1 MGGPTTTVVIY
12 KAGLKPEAQDGT
24 PPPPPERPTD
34 WFQLSVILT
43 GLICMGAGLGFE
55 RSLLPR
61 MAVTTFHHQSVSTV
75 LNFVASFGLS
85 KAVAN
90 IFAGPIA
97 DKFGRKITLV
107 VGFLVGLPVMPYIIF
122 AQSWNGITLMNVMF
136 GFSQGLLGSA
146 LFFLLIDVLGPSRRG
161 IAVGI
166 GECTIYVSTAILNV
180 VAGDLASRFG
190 FRPVPFYVATGF
202 SILGLLST
210 IPLQDTLDIVKQEQ
224 SEHES
229 ARSRLSAQSSFGA
242 ELRVRRDSDSSSSSG
257 IEGNVFPSRAAFPFD
272 SAANGNEVKDNGDL
286 AYHKEEERIRHYIG
300 QESGFS
306 TDSDAIAGRPTLP
319 FASSDHPSDATNE
332 PQWKVRERS
341 SDGRTAVQNVD
352 RSEAG
357 MASTVQTT
365 GASLPLVDDAVRKG
379 PPIASSPTVPYGSTD
394 TAEGPSSSDDPL
406 KPNVLPLH
414 HRTKTPLEEYKA
426 FETRIEDQF
435 EKYAPKSVLSSI
447 RMDPIEDGA
456 SSEHRQSAFVSSLRF
471 HAPFSGKDGEKSAL
485 LSKGQDRMRAS
496 FDSSDED
503 EEEPNIYDTFKKSQ
517 ELEQTMGPD
526 PPLKALWKLILNK
539 NFSVICLC
547 GMIMNFKDGF
557 AWGSFPV
564 FFSEFHNLSD
574 DHTDMLV
581 ALYPLCWGFAQA
593 FTGALSDLYGRRLFL
608 IVGIGSCTVAIALF
622 AVPGVIWGRPANDN
636 ELHVTVWAIADVLLG
651 LGTAC
656 AYPALQAGAADEID
670 PVNRGIGLGFYRFIR
685 DMGYVVGALV
695 CGRITDAVGGE
706 IGYMVTFLLVA
717 AIMLSSLL
725 LVLFVYRPQHCKY
738 ICQLLYAHT
747 WCYACSLPNL
757 PPTSFFASLT
767 ALGCLQGASANGRF
781 HEYLYGHHQDCCE
794 RLEQCINQMLQ
805 ENDGICCTTLFL

>member
-1 MGGPTTTVVIY
+1 
-12 KAGLKPEAQDGT
+12 
-24 PPPPPERPTD
+24 
-34 WFQLSVILT
+34 
-43 GLICMGAGLGFE
+43 MGAGLGFE

-61 MAVTTFHHQSVSTV
+61 MAVTTFHHSSVSTV

-85 KAVAN
+85 KAIAN

-107 VGFLVGLPVMPYIIF
+107 FGFIVGLPVMPYIIF

-202 SILGLLST
+202 SVLGLLST

-229 ARSRLSAQSSFGA
+229 ARSRMSAQSSFGA
-242 ELRVRRDSDSSSSSG
+242 ELRVRRDSDSSSSSS
-257 IEGNVFPSRAAFPFD
+257 EGNIPSRAAFSFD
-272 SAANGNEVKDNGDL
+272 SPAHRNDSTDDGVL
-286 AYHKEEERIRHYIG
+286 AYNKEQERIRHYIG

-306 TDSDAIAGRPTLP
+306 TDSDAIAARPTFP
-319 FASSDHPSDATNE
+319 FASDHPSDATDE
-332 PQWKVRERS
+332 PRWIVRERPSEDGHKPVQYGDEAATRAVDADTAINS
-341 SDGRTAVQNVD
+341 SN
-352 RSEAG
+352 AG
-357 MASTVQTT
+357 MSTPM
-365 GASLPLVDDAVRKG
+365 ADDALRKG
-379 PPIASSPTVPYGSTD
+379 PPISSSPVMPDVSRRT
-394 TAEGPSSSDDPL
+394 SSHNHPT
-406 KPNVLPLH
+406 NN
-414 HRTKTPLEEYKA
+414 PLEEYKA
-426 FETRIEDQF
+426 FESRVERQF
-435 EKYAPKSVLSSI
+435 DKFAPESVLSSI
-447 RMDPIEDGA
+447 RMDTNEDEA
-456 SSEHRQSAFVSSLRF
+456 SEQPSAFVSSLRF
-471 HAPFSGKDGEKSAL
+471 PGRGSEKKAL
-485 LSKGQDRMRAS
+485 LSKKGQKERMRAS
-496 FDSSDED
+496 FDSSDD
-503 EEEPNIYDTFKKSQ
+503 EEEQNIYDTFKKSQ
-517 ELEQTMGPD
+517 EIEAMSPD
-526 PPLKALWKLILNK
+526 PPLEALIKLILNK
-539 NFSVICLC
+539 NFTVICLC

-564 FFSEFHNLSD
+564 FFSQFHNLSD

-608 IVGIGSCTVAIALF
+608 IVGIASCTAAIALF

-636 ELHVTVWAIADVLLG
+636 ELHVAVWAIADVLLG

-717 AIMLSSLL
+717 AIMLSSLF

-738 ICQLLYAHT
+738 DLFVVNIALCT
-747 WCYACSLPNL
+747 VACLSIARC
-757 PPTSFFASLT
+757 S
-767 ALGCLQGASANGRF
+767 
-781 HEYLYGHHQDCCE
+781 EYDIG
-794 RLEQCINQMLQ
+794 
-805 ENDGICCTTLFL
+805 

>member
-1 MGGPTTTVVIY
+1 MIASFLLIY
-12 KAGLKPEAQDGT
+12 YC
-24 PPPPPERPTD
+24 R
-34 WFQLSVILT
+34 LSVPHISFKLNL
-43 GLICMGAGLGFE
+43 LI
-55 RSLLPR
+55 SS
-61 MAVTTFHHQSVSTV
+61 QVSTV
-75 LNFVASFGLS
+75 LKFVASFGFS

-97 DKFGRKITLV
+97 DKFGRKITLIL
-107 VGFLVGLPVMPYIIF
+107 GFVVGLPVMPYIIV
-122 AQSWNGITLMNVMF
+122 AESWNGITLMNVMF

-202 SILGLLST
+202 AVLGLFST
-210 IPLQDTLDIVKQEQ
+210 IPLEDTLEKVKQEQ

-229 ARSRLSAQSSFGA
+229 ARSRMSAQSSFGA
-242 ELRVRRDSDSSSSSG
+242 ELRVAGSNNCQEGQLVRRDSDSSSSSS
-257 IEGNVFPSRAAFPFD
+257 EGNIPSRAAFPFD
-272 SAANGNEVKDNGDL
+272 APEINEMKHDDL
-286 AYHKEEERIRHYIG
+286 AYQKEKERIKHYID

-306 TDSDAIAGRPTLP
+306 TDSDAIAARATPP
-319 FASSDHPSDATNE
+319 FASQHTSDADTE
-332 PQWKVRERS
+332 PQWIVRDRTSTPDARPGLCEDGSARS
-341 SDGRTAVQNVD
+341 AGAHTSDN
-352 RSEAG
+352 
-357 MASTVQTT
+357 ASTT
-365 GASLPLVDDAVRKG
+365 AISLPLVSDDRVRKG
-379 PPIASSPTVPYGSTD
+379 PPITASAAVPYGSTD
-394 TAEGPSSSDDPL
+394 GPMAPSSGQPHH
-406 KPNVLPLH
+406 H
-414 HRTKTPLEEYKA
+414 HRTKTPLEEYEA

-435 EKYAPKSVLSSI
+435 EKFAPKAVLSSI
-447 RMDPIEDGA
+447 RVDRGEDNDM
-456 SSEHRQSAFVSSLRF
+456 EPPSAFVSSLRF
-471 HAPFSGKDGEKSAL
+471 HAPTTKGNGEKKSL
-485 LSKGQDRMRAS
+485 LHKGQERMRGS

-503 EEEPNIYDTFKKSQ
+503 EEPNIYDTFKKS
-517 ELEQTMGPD
+517 EEAEAIGPD
-526 PPLKALWKLILNK
+526 PPLEALRKLLLNK
-539 NFSVICLC
+539 NFSVLCIC

-564 FFSEFHNLSD
+564 FFSDFHNLSD
-574 DHTDMLV
+574 DHTDLLV

-608 IVGIGSCTVAIALF
+608 IVGIGSCTLAVALF

-706 IGYMVTFLLVA
+706 IGYMVTFLLVSG
-717 AIMLSSLL
+717 IMLSSLL
-725 LVLFVYRPQHCKY
+725 LVLFVYKPQHCKY
-738 ICQLLYAHT
+738 LLVYWIC
-747 WCYACSLPNL
+747 CMCACM
-757 PPTSFFASLT
+757 
-767 ALGCLQGASANGRF
+767 
-781 HEYLYGHHQDCCE
+781 YLCRHYFYWYS
-794 RLEQCINQMLQ
+794 
-805 ENDGICCTTLFL
+805 GICWYVHSSPLAFPCPPLS